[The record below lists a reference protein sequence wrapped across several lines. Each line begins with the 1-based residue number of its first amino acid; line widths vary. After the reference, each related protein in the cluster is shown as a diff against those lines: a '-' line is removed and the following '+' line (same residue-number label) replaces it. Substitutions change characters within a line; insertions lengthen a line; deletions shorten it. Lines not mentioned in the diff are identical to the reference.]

1 MKIFRSASSR
11 TEMAAEDHARSTAA
25 VPEDDFP
32 AEDPFEQ
39 AIRDAIEVSMR
50 EDEAIPSSG
59 SERSRSPF
67 GQAILDAI
75 EVSMREDEAV
85 PSS

>member
-11 TEMAAEDHARSTAA
+11 TEMAAEDHARSSAA

-39 AIRDAIEVSMR
+39 PLRDAIVASMR

-67 GQAILDAI
+67 EQAIADAI
-75 EVSMREDEAV
+75 EAAMREDDPEQLM
-85 PSS
+85 

>member
-1 MKIFRSASSR
+1 MRIFRSASSR
-11 TEMAAEDHARSTAA
+11 TEMAAEDHARSSAA

-39 AIRDAIEVSMR
+39 SLRDAIVDSMR

-59 SERSRSPF
+59 SERSRTPF
-67 GQAILDAI
+67 GQAIDDAI
-75 EVSMREDEAV
+75 EAAMREDDPEQLM
-85 PSS
+85 